1 MTARTAPTGPVTAGP
16 VTAGPSMRG
25 SCAGRFRAG
34 RFRTGLCGAGRFRA
48 GRGRCEP
55 PRGLARDDRGQAV
68 IEFTGMVPIILV
80 TLAVLWQSALV
91 GYTLVLAGNAADQAV
106 RAGTVAEGSPQ
117 AACERAGGEHIP
129 GAWSYDIDC
138 GRQGDVFAA
147 RADLRVP
154 LLFPGAFNL
163 PVTVPGRAAA
173 ATERRDRP

>member
-1 MTARTAPTGPVTAGP
+1 MAESVTEGVVTAGHVATES
-16 VTAGPSMRG
+16 VTAGVVT
-25 SCAGRFRAG
+25 AGHVATDPLTAG
-34 RFRTGLCGAGRFRA
+34 VVTA
-48 GRGRCEP
+48 
-55 PRGLARDDRGQAV
+55 GLARDDRGQSV

-106 RAGTVAEGSPQ
+106 RAGTVAEGGAH

-138 GRQGDVFAA
+138 GRQGDVFTA

-173 ATERRDRP
+173 ATERRDQP

>member
-1 MTARTAPTGPVTAGP
+1 
-16 VTAGPSMRG
+16 
-25 SCAGRFRAG
+25 
-34 RFRTGLCGAGRFRA
+34 
-48 GRGRCEP
+48 
-55 PRGLARDDRGQAV
+55 
-68 IEFTGMVPIILV
+68 MVPIILV

-106 RAGTVAEGSPQ
+106 RAGTVAEGGAH

-138 GRQGDVFAA
+138 GRQGDVFTA

-163 PVTVPGRAAA
+163 PVTVPGKAAA